1 MGNSLLRKLEVCK
14 FLDENKI
21 KISREN
27 VDWIIKHY
35 SPNDGYSS
43 EDAMCRCLKSLM
55 FDKIEDPCKK
65 DIIKVGK
72 EFFRKTPVNAT
83 TEGTKKYFFKYC
95 HNIEFIRDVFEIPL
109 VWQKKSLFIMLIGTD
124 YMNDV
129 KLRFDLP
136 CVIATVGKFKK
147 RKIYNPVYS

>member
-35 SPNDGYSS
+35 SPNNECSS

-83 TEGTKKYFFKYC
+83 TEGTKSIF
-95 HNIEFIRDVFEIPL
+95 L
-109 VWQKKSLFIMLIGTD
+109 S
-124 YMNDV
+124 
-129 KLRFDLP
+129 
-136 CVIATVGKFKK
+136 IAITW
-147 RKIYNPVYS
+147 NS